1 MAFVRISRT
10 DRPLDHSRRRLTE
23 VTTFQHSVLSVPE
36 SHSQY
41 SSTELRKYS
50 VVAMRSLMRGEVI

>member
-10 DRPLDHSRRRLTE
+10 DRHLDHSLRRLAE
-23 VTTFQHSVLSVPE
+23 VTIFQNSILSIPE

-50 VVAMRSLMRGEVI
+50 VIATRCLMRGEVI